1 MLPMPNKPKPV
12 LPPGTGGIFSGISE
26 NLSFHASPESF
37 IQSQIL
43 RYHNQNPQ
51 AVHKRSPVR
60 SKILNRNVV
69 IVSAYKH
76 IKQILEDEHDSYEAV
91 APYMQFM
98 QEFFPVPN
106 LLLADG
112 CPHQEMKCKWQ
123 PAVHRWS
130 EDEDRHRR
138 LLDLSLNFVAGIERN
153 TPVDLY
159 DTLKNFAWKLL
170 LPEFISLDE
179 TDSVYQQ
186 YISLQGKLKGTRKP
200 SHPRNLNGYDVK
212 HLLTL

>member
-1 MLPMPNKPKPV
+1 MVNKPKPV

-43 RYHNQNPQ
+43 RYHNQNPE
-51 AVHKRSPVR
+51 AVRKRNPVR

-69 IVSAYKH
+69 IVSAYEH
-76 IKQILEDEHDSYEAV
+76 IKQILEDDSDSYETV

-106 LLLADG
+106 LLLANG
-112 CPHQEMKCKWQ
+112 CPHQEMKSKWQ

-130 EDEDRHRR
+130 EDEDRHPR
-138 LLDLSLNFVAGIERN
+138 LLDLSQSFVAGIERN
-153 TPVDLY
+153 IPVDLY
-159 DTLKNFAWKLL
+159 DTLKDFAWKLL
-170 LPEFISLDE
+170 LGEFISLDE
-179 TDSVYQQ
+179 SENVYKQ
-186 YISLQGKLKGTRKP
+186 YISSQGKLECTSRP
-200 SHPRNLNGYDVK
+200 SHPWNSGGYDMK
-212 HLLTL
+212 HSLTF

>member
-1 MLPMPNKPKPV
+1 MPNKRKPV
-12 LPPGTGGIFSGISE
+12 LPPGTGGIFSGIFE

-43 RYHNQNPQ
+43 RYHKHNPE
-51 AVHKRSPVR
+51 AVQQRSPVR

-69 IVSAYKH
+69 IVSAYQH
-76 IKQILEDEHDSYEAV
+76 IQHILDDGNDSYEAV

-106 LLLADG
+106 LLLTDG
-112 CPHQEMKCKWQ
+112 CPHQEMKSKWQ

-130 EDEDRHRR
+130 EDEHRYRR
-138 LLDLSLNFVAGIERN
+138 LLDSSLNFVAGIERN
-153 TPVDLY
+153 TPLDLY
-159 DTLKNFAWKLL
+159 GTLKDFAWRIL

-200 SHPRNLNGYDVK
+200 SHPWNSGGYDMK
-212 HLLTL
+212 HSLTF